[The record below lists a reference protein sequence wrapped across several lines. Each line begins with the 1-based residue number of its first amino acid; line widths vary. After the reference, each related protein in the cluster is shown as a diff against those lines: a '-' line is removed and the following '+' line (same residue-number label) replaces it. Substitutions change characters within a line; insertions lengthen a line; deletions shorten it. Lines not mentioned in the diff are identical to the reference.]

1 MSTIINSP
9 GVVTSV
15 GNSQLFF
22 GIPLPTSCSLRL
34 RVPMEIPLPVEVRIV
49 TTLDHP
55 LPGDA
60 LWLFLDGEA
69 AQGFA
74 FLGYT
79 AADYPGK
86 IVLRFLKAESGC
98 PCVLPVTLMDTMRS
112 TPHCSI
118 QWRSSSG
125 SLRQSPLVY
134 VAGNI
139 S

>member
-86 IVLRFLKAESGC
+86 IVLRFHGTG
-98 PCVLPVTLMDTMRS
+98 VLGLAQPTRVLLTN
-112 TPHCSI
+112 
-118 QWRSSSG
+118 
-125 SLRQSPLVY
+125 
-134 VAGNI
+134 VAGNMNKRTI
-139 S
+139 LAGKIAGK